1 MRKIIINTHQKL
13 KFSVSALNFSLLLKQ
28 NHHKSPYEEAVY
40 VGSRRQGSSLDFGT
54 EPLKTQLIKQKG
66 TVQSF
71 THYLKE

>member
-1 MRKIIINTHQKL
+1 MRKIIINIHQKL
-13 KFSVSALNFSLLLKQ
+13 KFSDNALNFSLLLKQ
-28 NHHKSPYEEAVY
+28 NHHMSPCEKAVY

-71 THYLKE
+71 THSLKE